1 MGKKYTVKAR
11 VHYGTDSLDLTI
23 PTQICKDNKIRDGD
37 VFSVDISSDNQTLT
51 LKYTRIFENK

>member
-37 VFSVDISSDNQTLT
+37 VFSVDVSSDNEIIT
-51 LKYTRIFENK
+51 LKYKRIFENK

>member
-1 MGKKYTVKAR
+1 MSKKYTVKAR

-37 VFSVDISSDNQTLT
+37 VFSVDVSSDSEIIT
-51 LKYTRIFENK
+51 LKYKRIFENK

>member
-37 VFSVDISSDNQTLT
+37 VFSVDVSSENEIITI
-51 LKYTRIFENK
+51 KYKRIYENK

>member
-11 VHYGTDSLDLTI
+11 VHYGTESLDLTI
-23 PTQICKDNKIRDGD
+23 PTQICKENKIKDGAIFSID
-37 VFSVDISSDNQTLT
+37 VSHESEKIV

>member
-1 MGKKYTVKAR
+1 MGEKFTVKAR
-11 VHYGTDSLDLTI
+11 VHHGTDSLDLTI

-37 VFSVDISSDNQTLT
+37 VFSVDVSSDNEIIT

>member
-37 VFSVDISSDNQTLT
+37 LFSVDVSSDNEIIT
-51 LKYTRIFENK
+51 LKYKRIFENK